1 MPISCVL
8 ASSGPASTTHQIPAE
23 SPAKIPMPPTSGVA
37 DARHRLAS
45 GARSRPRA
53 SGDRRSAQTTAMAA
67 GSATR
72 ATSVVTTVEGRATV
86 LGLCVPAQRLP
97 RLERDHDGVRRPPAL
112 PRALLEPL
120 PPRLPGEVQ
129 GLAPRRLLV
138 PPEPPRTARRLPA
151 RLRGHLSEP
160 EDAALPAVPARGPR
174 VLDLLRDVADRRG
187 SLADRLGGAREEGA
201 LPAPARGVLD
211 GGHTGSHALR
221 HARRAD
227 RALPRLR
234 RGRTRGGVARDSAQH
249 RLRRVRRLPVP
260 DRGLPQRALP

>member
-45 GARSRPRA
+45 GARPRPRA
-53 SGDRRSAQTTAMAA
+53 SGDRRSAQTTTMAA

-86 LGLCVPAQRLP
+86 LGLCMPAQRLP

-138 PPEPPRTARRLPA
+138 APDPARAPRRLPA
-151 RLRGHLSEP
+151 RLRGQLPEP
-160 EDAALPAVPARGPR
+160 EDAALPALPARRPG
-174 VLDLLRDVADRRG
+174 VLDLLRDVADRG
-187 SLADRLGGAREEGA
+187 SPFAHRFGGGPSRKGGSPPPPPSPA
-201 LPAPARGVLD
+201 LL
-211 GGHTGSHALR
+211 L
-221 HARRAD
+221 
-227 RALPRLR
+227 
-234 RGRTRGGVARDSAQH
+234 
-249 RLRRVRRLPVP
+249 
-260 DRGLPQRALP
+260 